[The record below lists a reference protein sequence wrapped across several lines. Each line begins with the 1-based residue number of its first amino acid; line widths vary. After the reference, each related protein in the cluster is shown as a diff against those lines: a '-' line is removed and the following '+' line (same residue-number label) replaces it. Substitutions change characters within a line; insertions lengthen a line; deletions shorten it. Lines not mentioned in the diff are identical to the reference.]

1 MKDIEEILFKLV
13 AAGLETC
20 YDAFSL
26 PKDVDWESVF
36 NLANTQGVAT
46 ICLDGLQRLNWNNA
60 VPKTIK
66 MQWIGTALKQE
77 QQCNAQWQAAVSL
90 ARVWHDAGMQT
101 YVMKGFVLA
110 DMYPHP
116 AARCSC
122 DMDCFLMERHECCGE
137 KGDEV
142 VEGKGVE
149 VDRSYYKNSKFSFNG
164 LTVENHRYLLP
175 VKGSRKAKHFERW
188 LRTQMETAE
197 PKYIGKSYLQV
208 PTEMFN
214 TVYIL
219 AHAQEHFFEDGITLK
234 HVCDWAMVQKT
245 YAYKVD
251 WEEWKRICKE
261 NGMLAFGYAM
271 SSVANKVCGIEMP
284 SGFFRDDEADRLLL
298 NDILYRKP
306 NSNTERSDWQVR
318 TDLVKNIF
326 KNRWKYRMFSNTN
339 FLMFFGRRVW
349 GYLFDKNLD

>member
-20 YDAFSL
+20 YDVLSL

-36 NLANTQGVAT
+36 HLANTQGVAA

-90 ARVWHDAGMQT
+90 ARVWHDAGMLT

-116 AARCSC
+116 AARYSC

-137 KGDEV
+137 KGDKV

-149 VDRSYYKNSKFSFNG
+149 VDRSYYKNSKFCFKG

-175 VKGSRKAKHFERW
+175 VKGSRKAKHFER
-188 LRTQMETAE
+188 
-197 PKYIGKSYLQV
+197 
-208 PTEMFN
+208 
-214 TVYIL
+214 
-219 AHAQEHFFEDGITLK
+219 
-234 HVCDWAMVQKT
+234 
-245 YAYKVD
+245 
-251 WEEWKRICKE
+251 
-261 NGMLAFGYAM
+261 
-271 SSVANKVCGIEMP
+271 
-284 SGFFRDDEADRLLL
+284 
-298 NDILYRKP
+298 
-306 NSNTERSDWQVR
+306 
-318 TDLVKNIF
+318 
-326 KNRWKYRMFSNTN
+326 
-339 FLMFFGRRVW
+339 
-349 GYLFDKNLD
+349 